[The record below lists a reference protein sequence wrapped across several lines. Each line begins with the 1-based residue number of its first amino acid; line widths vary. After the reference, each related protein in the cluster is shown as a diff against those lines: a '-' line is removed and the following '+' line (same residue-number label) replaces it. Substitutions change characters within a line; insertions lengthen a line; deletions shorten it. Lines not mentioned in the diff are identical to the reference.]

1 MKIPL
6 LAAVPADPAP
16 PTAGRRGIWH
26 ELREG
31 LDLVLGNRLLRAI
44 AGCTATSNLFVAAF
58 SALYVLFVVRELH
71 LRPAQL
77 GLVFAADGPGAI
89 AAVFLA
95 ARLARWIGLGRA
107 ILAGALGFSTAN
119 LLVPWLPA
127 GWVLT
132 LPILCLA
139 QALGPGSGVL
149 YNINQVSL
157 RQAITPDRLQGRMG
171 ATMRV
176 MVWGVIPIG
185 ALAGG
190 LLGQAAGLRTALWV
204 CALGSPL
211 AVLPLLLSPIPAL
224 KSAPE
229 PAF

>member
-1 MKIPL
+1 
-6 LAAVPADPAP
+6 
-16 PTAGRRGIWH
+16 
-26 ELREG
+26 
-31 LDLVLGNRLLRAI
+31 
-44 AGCTATSNLFVAAF
+44 
-58 SALYVLFVVRELH
+58 
-71 LRPAQL
+71 
-77 GLVFAADGPGAI
+77 VFAAAGPGAI

-107 ILAGALGFSTAN
+107 IVVGAFGFSTAN

-132 LPILCLA
+132 LPILFLA